1 MARAAAYRLIRCPPA
16 RQSFVLAALDSSSK
30 NIDSFLALMPSTT
43 LDAARTQVVEE
54 NVLNEKEYENEDGSK
69 EILNKPVSKTLAQP

>member
-1 MARAAAYRLIRCPPA
+1 MCCQKKNSREQ
-16 RQSFVLAALDSSSK
+16 QSFVLAALDSSSK

-54 NVLNEKEYENEDGSK
+54 NALNEKEYENEDGSK